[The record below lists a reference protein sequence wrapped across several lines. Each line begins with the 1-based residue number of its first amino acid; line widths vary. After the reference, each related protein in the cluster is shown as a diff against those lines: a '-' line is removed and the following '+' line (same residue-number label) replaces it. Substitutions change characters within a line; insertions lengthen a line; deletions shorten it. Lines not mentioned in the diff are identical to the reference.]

1 MASGHTAPIS
11 LHEPAPLLKQ
21 KSWAPDSYREEAWL
35 RQKERLSRR
44 SRRSKSLTD
53 EDMDELRACIELG
66 FGFDSPNSSGPDQ
79 RLSDTFPALG
89 FYYAVNKNYSDT
101 VLRSSSSSSLTSSS
115 ESDFSLSSPVDSP
128 LTMFPPGVVS
138 LVCLPPGSTP
148 MVEPIFATRF
158 DRRHR
163 RFKLPLGGFTAVV

>member
-11 LHEPAPLLKQ
+11 LHKPEPAPLLKH

-35 RQKERLSRR
+35 RQKEQLSRR
-44 SRRSKSLTD
+44 SRGSKSLTD
-53 EDMDELRACIELG
+53 EDMDELKACIELG
-66 FGFDSPNSSGPDQ
+66 FGFEFDSPNSSGPDQ

-101 VLRSSSSSSLTSSS
+101 VFRSSSSSSLTSSS

-128 LTMFPPGVVS
+128 LTIDRKSVV
-138 LVCLPPGSTP
+138 
-148 MVEPIFATRF
+148 
-158 DRRHR
+158 
-163 RFKLPLGGFTAVV
+163 